1 MTPPTT
7 PPTTL
12 PGNPQP
18 SLTVLYDGACPLCR
32 REISVYRGLRPLNAE
47 TSVCFADV
55 SNADLPLPP
64 GTTREQLLARFHV
77 RGPDGHNLAVFS
89 FWLRDDYQ
97 DGTPNTTGTWL
108 VNGWGFPVVTMRG
121 NVDLYGTVDS
131 NGDGIDEV
139 VTVDLQDLKYKEI
152 DFSLLENVNDFAF
165 TLPYS
170 KTEVTFKIL
179 TVEDDRK
186 MEEEIKGL
194 KKTTGLDAGTLST
207 RLKYQLTS
215 VGGDRSI
222 KTVREFIDGGYL
234 LSRDSN
240 ELRKYISS
248 LTPDIDTTVS
258 FRLKDGEEITTDMPL
273 GVDFFFPRS

>member
-1 MTPPTT
+1 MSEKFQVPTE
-7 PPTTL
+7 L
-12 PGNPQP
+12 
-18 SLTVLYDGACPLCR
+18 
-32 REISVYRGLRPLNAE
+32 I
-47 TSVCFADV
+47 
-55 SNADLPLPP
+55 DLPSK
-64 GTTREQLLARFHV
+64 GLLYPKDNPLSSGQVEMKYMTAKEE
-77 RGPDGHNLAVFS
+77 DILTNSNL
-89 FWLRDDYQ
+89 LRQGLAIEKMLKSLIKSPINYDDLTIGDRNGLLIASRILAYGK
-97 DGTPNTTGTWL
+97 DYTFKYTNDNT
-108 VNGWGFPVVTMRG
+108 
-121 NVDLYGTVDS
+121 
-131 NGDGIDEV
+131 GIDEV